1 MTWRFISS
9 TLVVVALAGLSCQST
24 ENALPVGDG
33 VADDTEALQSLID
46 AGIRQLRLRPGTYR
60 IWRTLEVDLAKHGPI
75 SISGGGSATIVME
88 GPGPAIRIVGTH
100 DGTAAPST
108 VRERIW
114 TRERTPLID
123 ALEIVG
129 VHPEAHGIEL
139 VKTMQATLT
148 RVTVRSARDGIRLVE
163 RNRNVII
170 SECHVYDNR
179 GVGILLDG
187 VDLHQINITNCHVSY
202 NGAGGIVVRNSE
214 VRNLQIGS
222 CDIEGNMIEGGPSA
236 ANILL
241 DASSGS
247 IREGAIVGCTIQ
259 HTHKAPDSANLRLIG
274 RGSGDGNK
282 VGIFSISD
290 NAMSDV
296 AVNIHLVDAR
306 GVTIT
311 GNTMWQGFE
320 QNILVERSSNVVI
333 GPNLC
338 DRNPDYRPRESR
350 NGIELRSSSDCTIQ
364 GLHIRDAHDVDAGIV
379 LRMCSDTNVT
389 GCTILDSGSGVL
401 LDRCEFVRVSDCFV
415 RERDKPEKKRA
426 SIRVVGGSG
435 NWILDNLVDEP
446 VDVDPAS
453 AAVVENNRR
462 DDEL

>member
-1 MTWRFISS
+1 MTWNPISIAC
-9 TLVVVALAGLSCQST
+9 VVLALAGLSCRST
-24 ENALPVGDG
+24 ERALPVGDG

-46 AGIRQLRLRPGTYR
+46 ASVRDLRLRPGTYR

-88 GPGPAIRIVGTH
+88 GPGPAVRIVGTH
-100 DGTAAPST
+100 GGTAAPKT
-108 VRERIW
+108 VHERIW
-114 TRERTPLID
+114 STERTPLVD
-123 ALEIVG
+123 AIEIVG
-129 VHPEAHGIEL
+129 AHPEAHGIEL

-148 RVTVRSARDGIRLVE
+148 RVTIRSARDGIRLVE

-179 GVGILLDG
+179 GAGILLAG
-187 VDLHQINITNCHVSY
+187 VNLHQINITSCHVSY

-222 CDIEGNMIEGGPSA
+222 CDIEGNMTEGGPST
-236 ANILL
+236 ANVLL

-259 HTHKAPDSANLRLIG
+259 HTHKAPDSANVRLIG
-274 RGSGDGNK
+274 RGSSDGNK

-296 AVNIHLVDAR
+296 AVNVHLVDAR

-311 GNTMWQGFE
+311 GNTMWKGFE
-320 QNILVERSSNVVI
+320 HNILVERSSNVVI

-350 NGIELRSSSDCTIQ
+350 NGVELRASSDCTIQ
-364 GLHIRDAHDVDAGIV
+364 GLHIRAARDVEAGLV

-401 LDRCEFVRVSDCFV
+401 LERCRLVRVSDCFV
-415 RERDKPEKKRA
+415 RERGEPEKKHA
-426 SIRVVGGSG
+426 SIRVVGGSS

-446 VDVDPAS
+446 VVADPRTAI
-453 AAVVENNRR
+453 VENNRR
-462 DDEL
+462 DDEP